1 MNKTTRQN
9 TLKAVFDKNKPRPSA
24 LNIHRWMDETLRIQD
39 DHLEALQLV
48 GKQNAVYIKLKN
60 KVIFEQLLNKHRGNN
75 KFMLDDNV
83 ETVVTISDAKAE
95 YTHVRVF
102 NLPPELENDHISYKL
117 QSYGIIQK
125 IENEYWSSGYKYKV
139 PNGIR
144 SVYMEIKKPIPS
156 NLSVGGHE
164 AYIVYTGQ
172 LQTCHTCGET
182 SHFKDRCPYQK
193 FTHKTTVKPRTTLLM
208 SELFPT
214 IADTNTRNQQT
225 SMSAPEK
232 LENKK
237 SENGDTQVAT
247 AASLHE
253 EMERDVP
260 DMEDNNIHLPT
271 IEIESLPSPD
281 NEATKNEEPTQ
292 KKLKTNKTAEENTEG
307 IIPNTND
314 DRNQKQ

>member
-125 IENEYWSSGYKYKV
+125 SRMNIG
-139 PNGIR
+139 P
-144 SVYMEIKKPIPS
+144 P
-156 NLSVGGHE
+156 
-164 AYIVYTGQ
+164 
-172 LQTCHTCGET
+172 
-182 SHFKDRCPYQK
+182 
-193 FTHKTTVKPRTTLLM
+193 
-208 SELFPT
+208 
-214 IADTNTRNQQT
+214 DTNRKCQTAYVLYTWKQRNQ
-225 SMSAPEK
+225 SY
-232 LENKK
+232 
-237 SENGDTQVAT
+237 
-247 AASLHE
+247 
-253 EMERDVP
+253 
-260 DMEDNNIHLPT
+260 PT
-271 IEIESLPSPD
+271 
-281 NEATKNEEPTQ
+281 
-292 KKLKTNKTAEENTEG
+292 
-307 IIPNTND
+307 
-314 DRNQKQ
+314 